1 MKKILTVTLMFLAG
15 FTQANAYNGGEQY
28 TFKPNIQMK
37 ELENKVHYSYLE
49 EQYNIKK
56 AYSEGLTKCADK
68 NMYYLPSHGS
78 ADSDGCYD
86 VLSYI
91 NSIAL
96 DGSESVAVIETA
108 FAGSD
113 DAEGVFLADYKCNE
127 ASAGTRA
134 MRYGDIKYIM
144 KNNSLLTDSS
154 YYHIFEGVNDITNID
169 NKALVTGEF
178 MQDLAGSLNVSCT
191 DYTSTSSS
199 VKSVRLK
206 SDVAAAPKIVTSA
219 CSSAAK
225 ILCVRD

>member
-1 MKKILTVTLMFLAG
+1 
-15 FTQANAYNGGEQY
+15 
-28 TFKPNIQMK
+28 
-37 ELENKVHYSYLE
+37 
-49 EQYNIKK
+49 
-56 AYSEGLTKCADK
+56 
-68 NMYYLPSHGS
+68 
-78 ADSDGCYD
+78 
-86 VLSYI
+86 
-91 NSIAL
+91 
-96 DGSESVAVIETA
+96 
-108 FAGSD
+108 
-113 DAEGVFLADYKCNE
+113 
-127 ASAGTRA
+127 

-178 MQDLAGSLNVSCT
+178 MQDLAGGLNVSCT

-206 SDVAAAPKIVTSA
+206 NDVSGAPKIVTSA